1 MEKRSHIHAVEDP
14 TEIESLREENV
25 RLRSELDRARAE
37 IDELVHELEEKAMAL
52 ASARNQAPQPET
64 QPQPESRPSA
74 SPPRISSLIR
84 SALAT
89 GASQGKLRAAFLEEE
104 LGRQAERHANQIARM
119 EAHFVAKLAEVAG
132 GGPSAISRAL
142 QERVVEL
149 EKLLADPPELAQA
162 RATIGRLQ
170 AELEELREENRFLSA
185 EVERWAAL
193 AQSK

>member
-1 MEKRSHIHAVEDP
+1 MEKRSHMHAVEDP
-14 TEIESLREENV
+14 TELEMLREENR
-25 RLRSELDRARAE
+25 RLQRELDRARAE
-37 IDELVHELEEKAMAL
+37 IDELAHELEEKALAL
-52 ASARNQAPQPET
+52 ASARNQAPQT
-64 QPQPESRPSA
+64 KPQP
-74 SPPRISSLIR
+74 SPPRVSSLIR

-132 GGPSAISRAL
+132 GGPAAVSRAL